1 MPLAVFTVVWWV
13 WDYQIPVRW
22 WQEAASTSQRW
33 EDHELEPKSRLYLQ
47 KCSSKPARTLH
58 RASLLPADTRLISSP
73 VLWGTTCLLSETNIS
88 DFASHFFCFCAKVT
102 PMALLP
108 YWKKVFPPSTQITPD
123 ILQMCIP
130 WSCWVSTS
138 DFKRKS
144 SRCVFRLFT
153 VYTLFFSGG
162 ARDAHRD
169 AHLDTLLWRLCLGER
184 LLLQDEVVS
193 CCWAFIVKHT
203 SGEELFNFERHKLW
217 DHSWQ
222 LKWVLYTIKMHC

>member
-123 ILQMCIP
+123 ILQMCVS
-130 WSCWVSTS
+130 WSCSFLSASSECQHLISNGSQVDVSFVCSQFTLC
-138 DFKRKS
+138 S
-144 SRCVFRLFT
+144 S
-153 VYTLFFSGG
+153 
-162 ARDAHRD
+162 A
-169 AHLDTLLWRLCLGER
+169 
-184 LLLQDEVVS
+184 
-193 CCWAFIVKHT
+193 
-203 SGEELFNFERHKLW
+203 EELGMHIGMHIWTRCCDVSAWERGCCCRMKSCLVAE
-217 DHSWQ
+217 
-222 LKWVLYTIKMHC
+222 LF